1 MTSAICTD
9 CNRSASAGNGLA
21 PGKAAAPYGR
31 SPHCRTASLSGTL
44 FLLCFSGRGPKSGV
58 AAAGWNRIRLFYHLL
73 PPFGNRLW
81 AKFSAF
87 CCLYRKTPQKA
98 SSSPVLFFCYKQ
110 KLLYFSDVIYCK
122 RMRIMLNYC
131 VSVGAHI
138 IDKVFFVQGQA
149 NCF

>member
-1 MTSAICTD
+1 MLGYTFLRFFRMTSAICTD

-81 AKFSAF
+81 ANFSAF
-87 CCLYRKTPQKA
+87 RCLYRKTSQKA
-98 SSSPVLFFCYKQ
+98 PSSPVLF
-110 KLLYFSDVIYCK
+110 SVIS
-122 RMRIMLNYC
+122 RNYC
-131 VSVGAHI
+131 IFQMLSIVKG
-138 IDKVFFVQGQA
+138 
-149 NCF
+149 CELC

>member
-31 SPHCRTASLSGTL
+31 SPHCRTTSLSGTL

-87 CCLYRKTPQKA
+87 CCLYRKTSQKTP
-98 SSSPVLFFCYKQ
+98 SSPVLF
-110 KLLYFSDVIYCK
+110 SVIC
-122 RMRIMLNYC
+122 RNYC
-131 VSVGAHI
+131 IFQMLSIVKGCELCYITVCLLAHI
-138 IDKVFFVQGQA
+138 L
-149 NCF
+149 